1 MIEQARRARML
12 LRDGQQSLVLN
23 LHPAKR
29 RQVVSDFRA
38 CATRRDIMAFTK
50 VYLDTGICQL
60 TTEIE
65 SALDVLAAAR
75 PRTVCEI
82 GTATGG
88 NALLLSHALPDVDL
102 FLGIDLYVNNKAYL
116 RLLRPPLQRMV
127 FFDNSSYAP
136 ETIAKVS
143 KVLSSRKLDVLFI
156 DGDHRY
162 DGVKSDFLQYRHFVT
177 EGGYILFHDI
187 MPDRGDGWFSSGGVP
202 VLWNELKAL
211 YPHQEFVED
220 PDQQGFG
227 IGMLR
232 YSADIPLPLEF
243 DSDC

>member
-1 MIEQARRARML
+1 ML
-12 LRDGQQSLVLN
+12 LRDGRESLALN

-29 RQVVSDFRA
+29 RQVASDFRA

-65 SALDVLAAAR
+65 GALDVLAAAQ

-102 FLGIDLYVNNKAYL
+102 FLGIDLYVNNKATL
-116 RLLRPPLQRMV
+116 RLLRPAAQRMV
-127 FFDNSSYAP
+127 FLDGSSYAP
-136 ETIAKVS
+136 ETVARVRRI
-143 KVLSSRKLDVLFI
+143 LGGRQLDVLFI

-162 DGVKSDFLQYRHFVT
+162 EGVKRDFLQYRHLVA

-187 MPDRGDGWFSSGGVP
+187 MPDQGDGWFSSGGVP
-202 VLWNELKAL
+202 ILWNELKPL
-211 YPHQEFVED
+211 YPHREFVEN
-220 PDQQGFG
+220 PDQRGFG
-227 IGMLR
+227 IGLLQ
-232 YSADIPLPLEF
+232 YSTAVELPTGF
-243 DSDC
+243 